1 MGRKYTEE
9 CCCVKESLYGYEVN
23 PEPINAAFDLK
34 ASYVSIDRPKYG
46 QGEAIYYAAA
56 SPPTGYHLES
66 VARVKIWDQVEATLT
81 AKLVPRPMPAA
92 WFPVAHWNYDASI
105 HNVGQNTGAH
115 PLYELNVNS
124 CSVPTT
130 IIPAYYYGDNDDVV
144 EGFSDF
150 AEPAQGSF
158 PANPGTSLSQLT
170 AAAREGLGD
179 IVLYCLSMGINTASR
194 FNQVD
199 GGWVT
204 SPFPNN
210 WPNYNYSFPMQ
221 TFGYDSS
228 FFLAMDGQSRWVLGT
243 SNDSPGN
250 QYNYYAG
257 DEPLEHG
264 RRRRAWFKLEVGTY
278 LPGNPPGDISEQA
291 VITAH
296 TFCPRLPSFPLY
308 TGRTRETSAYPV
320 KYFEVT
326 HEADRNA
333 YASFYF
339 FTNKTI
345 KQFNGNE
352 VTVYR
357 NGVQVLSATYPTI
370 EQSRAATQ
378 EEGTYLIVNEVTG
391 ATDDPSTPLWYSR
404 DMRFHKAFDCIV
416 IDKTPPVVSFEAI
429 DDFFGTTTAPYGIGS
444 AIIPTEPIGSYGGTY
459 EMLDDAGIL
468 IGQSYG
474 GSGFSG
480 GGAGPRQRTITLN
493 AGGLW
498 DYAGNLPERVMS
510 HPLTIHDYPVSYYF
524 PGAKPKL
531 SRFEKR
537 TRTQAEKVQ
546 TVTLEFDRKINP
558 AGVTASQFT
567 LDKDNQRVSGL
578 TAEPI
583 GDGSLAWKITI
594 PLDIQTPRSFF
605 VVTYNPGGNVYTD
618 DILTVRGSSRASFP
632 TTGKYKTK
640 YVYADDDGVDRWF
653 SWSLSGYVSIAQGEA
668 PLFPY
673 GGHYDPEPT
682 VLAARTSWIMAD
694 MNGHPR
700 CIDPQSWMWNPFI
713 GRVASITT
721 TKTIDTTK
729 TASEAQTIEPGNPS
743 GFMLPNGETKYGRY
757 DEVNFKQYENRRGF
771 IPAVPSP
778 TSPREG
784 CSYFGLTTTID
795 PSPPAAVHEC
805 AAPSENQKH
814 SSAIISDG
822 EITSFIVSME
832 MRDTSGNLI
841 TDFSNDSYLGYGV
854 DGFDIGTP
862 FDAAEKIMA
871 FGGFE
876 YTFISTLQGRPLA
889 QNVWS
894 CIDGVRGN
902 GYPSRVMRT
911 GSPTLCDENNQKYY
925 RFTMTEPGGTTF
937 SRGQRGGKT
946 RTAQAVFTQD
956 SMQATLSLFRDTKTY
971 PNLYTTVL
979 GNLSISLSFRM
990 AVKRTT
996 TYTEYGISGSPIG
1009 YIKTYYYGNPGVCPS
1024 TLVAASDDRA
1034 TGEAV
1039 YAESQMQQIGQPK
1052 EVVGRFFDYVGGTFQ
1067 LSKLE
1072 EIALGQGQTIT
1083 KELFQQ
1089 GPTRIWTVKI
1099 RKG

>member
-1 MGRKYTEE
+1 
-9 CCCVKESLYGYEVN
+9 
-23 PEPINAAFDLK
+23 
-34 ASYVSIDRPKYG
+34 
-46 QGEAIYYAAA
+46 
-56 SPPTGYHLES
+56 
-66 VARVKIWDQVEATLT
+66 
-81 AKLVPRPMPAA
+81 
-92 WFPVAHWNYDASI
+92 
-105 HNVGQNTGAH
+105 
-115 PLYELNVNS
+115 
-124 CSVPTT
+124 
-130 IIPAYYYGDNDDVV
+130 
-144 EGFSDF
+144 
-150 AEPAQGSF
+150 
-158 PANPGTSLSQLT
+158 
-170 AAAREGLGD
+170 
-179 IVLYCLSMGINTASR
+179 
-194 FNQVD
+194 
-199 GGWVT
+199 
-204 SPFPNN
+204 
-210 WPNYNYSFPMQ
+210 
-221 TFGYDSS
+221 
-228 FFLAMDGQSRWVLGT
+228 
-243 SNDSPGN
+243 
-250 QYNYYAG
+250 
-257 DEPLEHG
+257 
-264 RRRRAWFKLEVGTY
+264 
-278 LPGNPPGDISEQA
+278 
-291 VITAH
+291 
-296 TFCPRLPSFPLY
+296 
-308 TGRTRETSAYPV
+308 
-320 KYFEVT
+320 
-326 HEADRNA
+326 
-333 YASFYF
+333 
-339 FTNKTI
+339 
-345 KQFNGNE
+345 
-352 VTVYR
+352 
-357 NGVQVLSATYPTI
+357 
-370 EQSRAATQ
+370 
-378 EEGTYLIVNEVTG
+378 
-391 ATDDPSTPLWYSR
+391 
-404 DMRFHKAFDCIV
+404 
-416 IDKTPPVVSFEAI
+416 
-429 DDFFGTTTAPYGIGS
+429 
-444 AIIPTEPIGSYGGTY
+444 
-459 EMLDDAGIL
+459 
-468 IGQSYG
+468 
-474 GSGFSG
+474 
-480 GGAGPRQRTITLN
+480 
-493 AGGLW
+493 
-498 DYAGNLPERVMS
+498 MS
-510 HPLTIHDYPVSYYF
+510 HPLTIHDYPVSFYF

-537 TRTQAEKVQ
+537 TRTQSEKVQ

-578 TAEPI
+578 SVEPV
-583 GDGSLAWKITI
+583 GDGSFSWRVTI

-605 VVTYNPGGNVYTD
+605 VLTYNPGGNVYTD

-653 SWSLSGYVSIAQGEA
+653 SWSPSGYVSIAEGEA

-700 CIDPQSWMWNPFI
+700 AINMSRWQHNPFI
-713 GRVASITT
+713 GRVASITA

-729 TASEAQTIEPGNPS
+729 TASEAQTIEPGNPGYVFFLPS
-743 GFMLPNGETKYGRY
+743 GEQKYGRY
-757 DEVNFKQYENRRGF
+757 KEVYYKQNQNRRGF

-822 EITSFIVSME
+822 EITSFIVSLE
-832 MRDTSGNLI
+832 MRNTSGNLI

-854 DGFDIGTP
+854 DGFDIGVA